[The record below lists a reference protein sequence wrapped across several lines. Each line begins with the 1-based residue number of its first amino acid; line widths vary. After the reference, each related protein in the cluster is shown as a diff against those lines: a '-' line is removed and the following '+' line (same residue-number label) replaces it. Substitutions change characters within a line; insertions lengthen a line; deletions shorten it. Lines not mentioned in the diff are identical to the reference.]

1 MAISYIPEQKP
12 YKNITPFKRFI
23 VQNFPWINED
33 FDALTNVELMG
44 KIIEKLNDLIS
55 NGYILEE
62 NMNSLY
68 NFTKDY
74 FETLDVTDE
83 INAKLDEMASNGTLT
98 TLIGNYVR
106 PYIEEQNIRIA
117 GIENQ
122 VNVVAS
128 GSPAGVYNT
137 LNDLISDN
145 PDHSKIYV
153 VSSNGKWYWYNG
165 TTWTEGGTYQAT
177 EIQDGS
183 VTPRKLSFSESTNQL
198 FDYTGS
204 NIITG
209 WIGNNLNG
217 VISQSASSYIGY
229 IPCRPNTTYTI
240 TKLANTG
247 SRLCVAE
254 TSELPATGVSYKNKQ
269 GTTDPLSNTTINNS
283 YSITTTGDAQY
294 IIFFFYN
301 SNADLNITLEQ
312 AKKGI
317 MANTGGTSQPWQPYA
332 ILDIN
337 NLLKDNNINQG
348 KLSENYLRL
357 YEGTID
363 INFDNDLITINA
375 NNFIGVNG
383 NQRIQVDENVNHEI
397 AIAGTGVLYLTAIIS
412 NNIVTSFQLENYTM
426 RNPAHPVIL
435 SVFKQN
441 RTWFAPF
448 NYGDRIHAKHDSSDN
463 ILSNKKM
470 GGLGDSL
477 IKGSTIGNTY
487 TTLYQIAQ
495 NNNMEYVNYGING
508 NPISNPSN
516 YNEGNNQGMCVRYT
530 EMDNDLDYVV
540 ILGGAN
546 DKRLNVPIGNNND
559 NVVTTFK
566 GALNILIQGLLTKYP
581 TKKILF
587 MTNYNRTQDA
597 NDLGLHDIDYVDAM
611 IEMCGLYGI
620 PCFDNYRKC
629 GISWKTNIQT
639 SWCDEGVY
647 LGGTI
652 NRHLSPAGYEFLI
665 PVYESILK
673 SI

>member
-412 NNIVTSFQLENYTM
+412 NNVVTSFQLENYTM